1 MSRPFQFVFATLCAL
16 ATLSLPSRLCA
27 QGAGTAISAV
37 SSPSTEPAPSAEPP
51 RSTEPSRSTDP
62 APSTD
67 PSRST
72 APSQSTDVEVGARA
86 LVGDNDPHATQRANA
101 ERWLARVRAEPAH
114 PLVEAT
120 LRLVS
125 ADQELFASTPE
136 LRDAVLA
143 LSGDAM
149 SFRARGELAR
159 LQARVRAGSASL
171 EGEPVDAF
179 PGWLSR
185 FSVLGPLGPIDDV
198 DAARNESARLA
209 DPGFDREHDGLL
221 GARLR
226 WQQRVRSPLEATT
239 PRLDLVLGSREG
251 HALLAFEFEAER
263 ATAAWLEIDARDGRG
278 SFVFDV
284 ASTQNAPWTF
294 SAADPSFDWTFNAE
308 SSGRVDYRAGPRSG
322 LELVPVRVARGANVL
337 VLSVATDADATFAV
351 RVLDERGEPLAGLRP
366 GRSSKPREYDGVG
379 PPSDTQVRST
389 DSISVLSKLERRGPC
404 TEAVLGVLTVLDGSA
419 ADGLAHVEAAVA
431 AAPNDAALASL
442 CGTVVRDAPHLPD
455 AWRRNRAREL
465 YAKAFELEPRSY
477 RAALELARRLAS
489 EEKKEEALTSL
500 IALTELAPEREEAWL
515 ELERVYDD
523 LGLTVQ
529 AERSLEHVFAAPAPS
544 WTAFERAI
552 ARLDAAGRS
561 TSAYLAL
568 VRAVAAVGATQS
580 RLVALA
586 YRAHSLGLIDE
597 AERWHRA
604 RIARAAIADP
614 VLSYASFLLEV
625 GRLNEADAAFARA
638 AELAPSDSEPWRR
651 RAELAHRL
659 GRHEDEREALVRVL
673 ALEPSDR
680 ASHVK
685 LQALD
690 AEGPLAPID
699 ARRRALDERSKAA
712 YASYAPVRSDESVVR
727 VLDWSDSIVFAD
739 GGYEALTHTI
749 LHLRDL
755 KACEA
760 HGTQRL
766 PGEVL
771 KVVTRKADGREI
783 EPIESEGEYVMPAL
797 EPGDFIE
804 TVTVDWSPP
813 PGDGVVRFPR
823 WHFASVDEP
832 FHLSHY
838 SMTAPPSLGLVVAR
852 RHFGEL
858 VGVVAR
864 EGANGDGT
872 YTWTFESHDAPR
884 IVPEPGAPPPER
896 FLPNVEFGMR
906 PNVDRLAA
914 ALASFAAVSA
924 RVTPPIEQ
932 ACREA
937 LAGLAGSNGAAN
949 PASEDARARALYA
962 WVARNLDRR
971 NAGTFASAACALAT
985 RDGNPVWLFSALL
998 DAAGIEHEIVFSRDQ
1013 DPAADLEKQDE
1024 FFDVSR
1030 WLGRMLVHVRPK
1042 DGPEAWCDPSSKTLP
1057 YGKTIGQAPRAECF
1071 GTRTRRFL
1079 SMPDLPLIDRV
1090 GQRIELD
1097 VQVAADRSAEVAISF
1112 LLTGNVAFA
1121 QKESFR
1127 DMPTA
1132 QRKRTATQV
1141 AASLVPNFDLASF
1154 EFANV
1159 DGDDLPLIFTM
1170 KGRVKRFLDDANGE
1184 LSASFP
1190 LPPLDLASQ
1199 LTGGEGARRLP
1210 YYLGGA
1216 FVTSAEVRLELPE
1229 GVTLDGDGP
1238 QGALAF
1244 GDGTYTLTTRPADG
1258 ERKWVLRRALAVPPF
1273 LIPKERYE
1281 TFVQFAS
1288 AVDELERARIRFRR

>member
-1 MSRPFQFVFATLCAL
+1 MSRPFHFVLATLCAL
-16 ATLSLPSRLCA
+16 AALSLPSRLCA
-27 QGAGTAISAV
+27 QGSGPVSSTV
-37 SSPSTEPAPSAEPP
+37 SSPSAVASPSAA
-51 RSTEPSRSTDP
+51 PSRS
-62 APSTD
+62 AEIE
-67 PSRST
+67 
-72 APSQSTDVEVGARA
+72 AWARE

-159 LQARVRAGSASL
+159 LQARVRAGSATL
-171 EGEPVDAF
+171 EGAPVDAF

-226 WQQRVRSPLEATT
+226 WQRRVRSPLEATT

-251 HALLAFEFEAER
+251 HALVAFEFASER
-263 ATAAWLEIDARDGRG
+263 AAPAWLEIDARDGRG
-278 SFVFDV
+278 SFVLDI
-284 ASTQNAPWTF
+284 ASTQNAPWTL
-294 SAADPSFDWTFNAE
+294 SAADPSFDWAFNAE
-308 SSGRVDYRAGPRSG
+308 ASGRVDYRAGPRSG
-322 LELVPVRVARGANVL
+322 LELIPVRVARGANVL
-337 VLSVATDADATFAV
+337 VLSVATDAGVTFAV
-351 RVLDERGEPLAGLRP
+351 RVLDERGEPLAGVRQD
-366 GRSSKPREYDGVG
+366 GSSKPRAFDGVV
-379 PPSDTQVRST
+379 PPRDLDVRST
-389 DSISVLSKLERRGPC
+389 DSISVLSKLAGREPC
-404 TEAVLGVLTVLDGSA
+404 TEAVLGVLTVLDGFA

-465 YAKAFELEPRSY
+465 YAKAVELEPRSY

-489 EEKKEEALTSL
+489 EDKKEDALVRL
-500 IALTELAPEREEAWL
+500 NALTELAPEREEAWL

-529 AERSLEHVFAAPAPS
+529 AERSLERVFAAPTPS
-544 WTAFERAI
+544 WSAFERAI
-552 ARLDAAGRS
+552 ARLDGAGRS

-568 VRAVAAVGATQS
+568 VRAVGAVGATQS
-580 RLVALA
+580 RLAALA
-586 YRAHSLGLIDE
+586 YRAHSLGLVDE

-604 RIARAAIADP
+604 RVARAVIADP
-614 VLSYASFLLEV
+614 LLDYAGFLLEV
-625 GRLNEADAAFARA
+625 GRLDDADAAFARA
-638 AELAPSDSEPWRR
+638 AELAPSASEPWRR

-659 GRHEDEREALVRVL
+659 GRRTDEREALVRVL

-680 ASHVK
+680 ASNVK

-727 VLDWSDSIVFAD
+727 VLDWSDTVVFAD

-755 KACEA
+755 QACEA

-783 EPIESEGEYVMPAL
+783 EPIESDGEYVMPAL
-797 EPGDFIE
+797 EPGDFVE

-838 SMTAPPSLGLVVAR
+838 SVTAPPSLGLVVAR

-858 VGVVAR
+858 VDVAAR

-906 PNVDRLAA
+906 PNLDRLAA
-914 ALASFAAVSA
+914 ALASFAAVSS

-937 LAGLAGSNGAAN
+937 LAALDGAAN

-962 WVARNLDRR
+962 WVAKNLDRR
-971 NAGTFASAACALAT
+971 NSGTFASATCALAT

-1030 WLGRMLVHVRPK
+1030 WLGRMLVRVRPK

-1057 YGKTIGQAPRAECF
+1057 YGKTIGQAPRAEGF
-1071 GTRTRRFL
+1071 GTRSRRFL
-1079 SMPDLPLIDRV
+1079 TMPDLPLIDRV

-1097 VQVAADRSAEVAISF
+1097 VKVAADRSAEVDISF

-1127 DMPTA
+1127 DMPKA

-1154 EFANV
+1154 DFANV
-1159 DGDDLPLIFTM
+1159 DGDDLPLVFTM
-1170 KGRVKRFLDDANGE
+1170 KGKVKRFLDDANGE

-1199 LTGGEGARRLP
+1199 LTGGDGARRLP

-1216 FVTSAEVRLELPE
+1216 FVTSAEVRIELPE

-1238 QGALAF
+1238 QGALSF
-1244 GDGTYTLTTRPADG
+1244 GDGTYTLTTRPGDG
-1258 ERKWVLRRALAVPPF
+1258 PRKWVLRRALALPPF